1 MTFIFEEVVQI
12 EDNFASRFSS
22 IFTSESKTDYP
33 KIPKPIMKKYSF
45 DKVALLG
52 FLLLSGAEG
61 FAQKNVTKSNDSNT
75 PLHLIQPDYPVP
87 YGIVKAEE
95 VEKTLQ
101 RVHAYLEKV
110 TPTNFINTK
119 TNEVVSDC
127 QKLMKIRLYKK
138 VIFVW

>member
-1 MTFIFEEVVQI
+1 
-12 EDNFASRFSS
+12 
-22 IFTSESKTDYP
+22 
-33 KIPKPIMKKYSF
+33 MKKYSF

-101 RVHAYLEKV
+101 RVHAYLEK
-110 TPTNFINTK
+110 
-119 TNEVVSDC
+119 
-127 QKLMKIRLYKK
+127 
-138 VIFVW
+138 